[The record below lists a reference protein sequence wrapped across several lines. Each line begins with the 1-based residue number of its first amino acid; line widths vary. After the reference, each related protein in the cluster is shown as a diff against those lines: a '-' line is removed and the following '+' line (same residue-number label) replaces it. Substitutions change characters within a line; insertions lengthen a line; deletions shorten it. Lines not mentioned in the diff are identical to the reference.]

1 MVMFRSLHRRRAT
14 LTSRTAG
21 YFNDR
26 LDGAGD
32 ILHRARGAS
41 ILDIG
46 CNRGMVAF
54 QFVAAG
60 ASLVHGCDVYEE
72 GLKTAREVFAEWPIP
87 SRFEYVDLIGG
98 PCAVSKAFGSEY
110 RRHYD
115 IVLYLAVH
123 HKLKRVMEA
132 APLDSLV
139 RHLVGRAGKWF
150 LWRGFLEQFDE
161 ISAAANESG
170 LVLVQT
176 SNISQAVRNHIAIWT
191 RPGRGRTQFATE
203 GLSCAPARR
212 RTPFIATA
220 VCQSRNHHRR
230 DAPIV
235 V

>member
-1 MVMFRSLHRRRAT
+1 MFRVLRKRRTT

-32 ILHRARGAS
+32 MLHRARGAS

-54 QFVAAG
+54 QFAMAG

-72 GLKTAREVFAEWPIP
+72 GLKTAREVFAEWPIS

-98 PCAVSKAFGSEY
+98 PSAVSKAFGSEY

-123 HKLKRVMEA
+123 HKLKRVMEP
-132 APLDSLV
+132 APLDALV
-139 RHLVGRAGKWF
+139 RHLVERAGKWF
-150 LWRGFLEQFDE
+150 LWRGILEQFDE
-161 ISAAANESG
+161 VAAATDASG

-176 SNISQAVRNHIAIWT
+176 SNISREVRNHIAIWT
-191 RPGRGRTQFATE
+191 RPGLLDQAEPNLLPR
-203 GLSCAPARR
+203 
-212 RTPFIATA
+212 
-220 VCQSRNHHRR
+220 V
-230 DAPIV
+230 
-235 V
+235 